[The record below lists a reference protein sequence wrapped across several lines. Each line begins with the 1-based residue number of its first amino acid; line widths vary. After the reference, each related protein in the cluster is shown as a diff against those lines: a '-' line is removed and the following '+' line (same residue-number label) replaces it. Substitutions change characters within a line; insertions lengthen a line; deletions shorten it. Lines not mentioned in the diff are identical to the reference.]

1 MSAILAGLCN
11 PSVKLRATFSLL
23 TPGNE
28 RQSIISPS
36 DNSGLPML
44 SSTEN
49 HQYPILVEQM
59 IYRTQQEKID
69 FLSNSWT
76 FKDVLMRL
84 LDIISNPIKIKIENL
99 YNRSGNSNEQKYGKD
114 INQGLINNCCHLL
127 ARVLAEIVYQTS
139 VSDVRLSNFKI
150 MSMNFCIMKKFF

>member
-1 MSAILAGLCN
+1 MAGLCN

-23 TPGNE
+23 TPGTE

-44 SSTEN
+44 SSSEN

-76 FKDVLMRL
+76 FKDVLLRL
-84 LDIISNPIKIKIENL
+84 LDIISNPIKMKIENI
-99 YNRSGNSNEQKYGKD
+99 YNRSIARYGKD
-114 INQGLINNCCHLL
+114 VNQGLINNCCHLL

-139 VSDVRLSNFKI
+139 VWDVS
-150 MSMNFCIMKKFF
+150 KF